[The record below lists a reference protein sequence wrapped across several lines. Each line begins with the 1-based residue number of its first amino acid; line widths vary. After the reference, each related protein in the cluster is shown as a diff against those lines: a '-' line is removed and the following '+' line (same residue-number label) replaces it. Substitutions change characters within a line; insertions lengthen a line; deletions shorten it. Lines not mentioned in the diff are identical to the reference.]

1 MSVKVYQALYFNTV
15 WYSRLEELTLP
26 RLNLLICSKFAMKCI
41 TNSPLNNKKRV
52 FKIDTAKGSF

>member
-1 MSVKVYQALYFNTV
+1 MSVNVYQALYFNDV

-41 TNSPLNNKKRV
+41 TDSPLTNKKRL
-52 FKIDTAKGSF
+52 FKIYTAKGNF

>member
-15 WYSRLEELTLP
+15 WLEELTLP